1 MWQRLTAWIREAWA
15 KMFSRDDLQHKLD
28 VTPAVSSE
36 MLSALELWSLM
47 YTNASPWLTA
57 DVKSLGLASSIAAEL
72 ARATTIEMRVA
83 VTGSARAT
91 WLDGQLQRVVSELRQ
106 QLEPGLA
113 KGGLVFKPY
122 VDGDQIAIDF
132 VQADHVLPVSFDSD
146 GHLTACVFVDR
157 VRVDKFDYVRLE
169 HHALT
174 DAGYT
179 IRNRAFRAEGD
190 TLGAEVPLATVPAWA
205 DLLPA
210 ATITG
215 VDRPLFGYF
224 KPPYANN
231 VDPSSPLGVSC
242 YSRATDLIRQA
253 DEQWSRFLW
262 EFESGERALYV
273 DELAFG
279 RDVNGHPVLPTK
291 RLYRT
296 LSQGGQLG
304 DEEMFHE
311 WTPTLR
317 EENLLRGLNAIYK
330 RIEFQVGL
338 AYGTLSDPQVEAK
351 TATEVR
357 TSQQRSYVT
366 VTDTQKALQTALEG
380 LLYAMDVWVT
390 LYTLAPS
397 GAYQAAYD
405 WDDSVVVDKDQQQAA
420 DRSAVTMGIMPKWM
434 FLVRNYRLDE
444 ATAKQWIAD
453 VQAEQPQDFFGSEAG
468 A

>member
-1 MWQRLTAWIREAWA
+1 
-15 KMFSRDDLQHKLD
+15 MFSRSDLQQKLG
-28 VTPAVSSE
+28 VTLTVSSD
-36 MLSALELWSLM
+36 MLAALELWASL
-47 YTNASPWLTA
+47 YANTPPWASDT
-57 DVKSLGLASSIAAEL
+57 VKSLGLGPSIAAEL

-83 VTGSARAT
+83 VTGSARAD
-91 WLDGQLQRVVSELRQ
+91 WLNAQMQRVVSELRQ

-122 VDGDQIAIDF
+122 VVGDTLAIDY
-132 VQADHVLPVSFDSD
+132 VQADRMLPVGFDSD

-157 VRVDKFDYVRLE
+157 VHVDQGDYVRLE
-169 HHALT
+169 YHAVT
-174 DAGYT
+174 AAGYE

-190 TLGAEVPLATVPAWA
+190 TLGAEIPLATVPAWA
-205 DLLPA
+205 DLLPE
-210 ATITG
+210 ATIEG

-242 YSRATDLIRQA
+242 YSRATDMIRQA
-253 DEQWSRFLW
+253 DEQWSRILW
-262 EFESGERALYV
+262 EFESGERALFV
-273 DELAFG
+273 DELAFE
-279 RDVNGHPVLPTK
+279 RDANGKPKLPNK

-296 LSQGGQLG
+296 LDMGGEK
-304 DEEMFHE
+304 DEFFQA
-311 WTPTLR
+311 WSPTLR
-317 EENLLRGLNAIYK
+317 EENLLRGLNAILK

-338 AYGTLSDPQVEAK
+338 AYGTLSDPQFEAK

-366 VTDTQKALQTALEG
+366 VTDTQKALQSALDE
-380 LLYAMDVWVT
+380 LVYAMDVWAS
-390 LYTLAPS
+390 LYGLAPR

-453 VQAEQPQDFFGSEAG
+453 VQAEQPADLFGSEAG